1 MGRRTRL
8 FKFSLLMAFRSMS
21 KRKLRSALTI
31 LGILVG
37 ITTFVS
43 LISIT
48 LGMRT
53 QIEDILKAFIG
64 APIIVTSEVRG
75 TRPEIPKQ
83 TADMIATIPHVT
95 DTAGVIMNFMTVEGS
110 FSPVVG
116 IEPNKLNLLFP
127 VQIIEGR
134 ALTNSPD
141 DNLKCVCGY
150 GIKLNLGKRVGDKI
164 VLSGLISS
172 ETVILEIVGFLSS
185 TGESTTDTAI
195 IMTLQGLQ
203 AVMTTNNVQMIYVEV
218 DDNAFAHAVA
228 EVIRDAF
235 PKANVIESQQILA
248 MANTVIQL
256 INIVLGVMA
265 GITLLVGAMQIMNST
280 MTRVLEE
287 TRSIGMIK
295 SIGGQR
301 SQVLQIF
308 ITEALIMS
316 AIGGILGCILSVVGV
331 TVLSN
336 FISKIMTDFALPYE
350 FPWWLFVVGISMSLG
365 IGFVSALYP
374 AWRASSVKPV
384 EALRYE

>member
-31 LGILVG
+31 IGILVG

-53 QIEDILKAFIG
+53 QIEDILRAFIG
-64 APIIVTSEVRG
+64 APIIVTSEMRG
-75 TRPEIPKQ
+75 TRPEIPEE
-83 TADMIATIPHVT
+83 TVNIIAGIPHVT
-95 DTAGVIMNFMTVEGS
+95 DTAGLITNFMTVEGE
-110 FSPVVG
+110 FAPVVG
-116 IEPNKLNLLFP
+116 IDPEKLQLMVP
-127 VQIIEGR
+127 VQVIEGR
-134 ALTNSPD
+134 ELKNRPED
-141 DNLKCVCGY
+141 YDKCVCGY
-150 GIKLNLGKRVGDKI
+150 GLKLSLGKRIGDKI

-172 ETVILEIVGFLSS
+172 GTVILEIVGFLSS
-185 TGESTTDTAI
+185 TGETTTDSSI
-195 IMTLQGLQ
+195 IMTLDGLQ
-203 AVMTTNNVQMIYVEV
+203 NIMATNNVQMIFVEV
-218 DDNAFAHAVA
+218 DDNAFAHSVA

-235 PKANVIESQQILA
+235 PKAEVIESEQILA
-248 MANTVIQL
+248 MANSVIQL

-265 GITLLVGAMQIMNST
+265 GITLMVGAMQIMNST

-316 AIGGILGCILSVVGV
+316 AIGGILGCLLSVVGV
-331 TVLSN
+331 TILSE
-336 FISKIMTDFALPYE
+336 FIGKISTFGLPYE

-365 IGFVSALYP
+365 IGFISALYP
-374 AWRASSVKPV
+374 SWRAASVKPV